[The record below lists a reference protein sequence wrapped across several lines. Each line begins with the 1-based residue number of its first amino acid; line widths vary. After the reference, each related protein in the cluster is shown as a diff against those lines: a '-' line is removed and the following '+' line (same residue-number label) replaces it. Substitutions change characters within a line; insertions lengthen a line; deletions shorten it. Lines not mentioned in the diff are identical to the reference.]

1 MKRRRIRR
9 DIKYASIIALSLVA
23 LLSIFGALYFSD
35 SSMFKKNN
43 VIVLNNYLNN
53 FSYSY
58 DVKTIPNEFVDY
70 SGDTEYT
77 AYVSNLIDKMNFNFK
92 YKFEDTSGKKS
103 NITYKYNIKGKL
115 LGFYN
120 KDGEDQKVI
129 QKEYTISEGSSNSV
143 KDNTFS
149 INDDF
154 TIEIMPLNDLIKEFT
169 KSQEMPISSRYDI
182 IMNIEIDGVTNSTL
196 TYSPKISL
204 EIGNKTTKVV
214 GDNNVSE
221 NITLSNVEEKIKEPS
236 AISKV
241 FVVLLSILS
250 IGCVLRILYLVFYT
264 DEILVVKNRYKGE
277 VNEIIRA
284 FQDRIVMI
292 DNLPEMNTKNI
303 VIVSNVEEIVKLS
316 EELYK
321 PILCFENEAETNT
334 QFFIMSDDTVYK
346 FLINK

>member
-35 SSMFKKNN
+35 STMFKKNS
-43 VIVLNNYLNN
+43 VVVLNNYKNN

-58 DVKTIPNEFVDY
+58 NVNTIPNEFVDY
-70 SGDTEYT
+70 SGDTDYT
-77 AYVSNLIDKMNFNFK
+77 AYITNLIDDMNFNFK

-103 NITYKYNIKGKL
+103 NITYKYDVKGEL

-129 QKEYTISEGSSNSV
+129 QKEYVIAQSDV
-143 KDNTFS
+143 KNVEDNTFS
-149 INDDF
+149 ISDDF
-154 TIEIMPLNDLIKEFT
+154 NVEIAPLNELIKEFKT
-169 KSQEMPISSRYDI
+169 AQDMPISSRYDI
-182 IMNIEIDGVTNSTL
+182 IMNIEIDGVTSNTL
-196 TYSPKISL
+196 KYSPKVSID
-204 EIGNKTTKVV
+204 IGSKTTKVV
-214 GDNNVSE
+214 GENNISE
-221 NITLSNVEEKIKEPS
+221 YITLSDVEEKAKEPS
-236 AISKV
+236 KLAGFFS
-241 FVVLLSILS
+241 VVLSLIA
-250 IGCVLRILYLVFYT
+250 IACILRILYLVFYT
-264 DEILVVKNRYKGE
+264 DEILVIKNKYKGE
-277 VNEIIRA
+277 VNEIKRA

-292 DNLPEMNTKNI
+292 DNLPEMNSKNI
-303 VIVSNVEEIVKLS
+303 VIVSNIEEIVKLS